1 MEGLGTEQSRC
12 CHGIAV
18 ATAVVP
24 RRRQARPATLPR
36 SSRDGDRTHNRQTRG
51 KLKARSNLSHG
62 QATNAPLSLRRLCYV
77 SFPRSFAPPR
87 PRKRARYAPP
97 GKKTPPIRGD
107 ATRAHMR
114 GCGPGVRLEA
124 GQSGGTPCACAPFGR
139 PPFMPRASGA
149 CPAPLPPPVPRPPQ
163 NPLTRQP
170 HTWPARLRSL
180 SRSLSF
186 ARLLRYVP
194 R

>member
-1 MEGLGTEQSRC
+1 VSTDD
-12 CHGIAV
+12 
-18 ATAVVP
+18 VP
-24 RRRQARPATLPR
+24 LTGQRRRTTLPR
-36 SSRDGDRTHNRQTRG
+36 STRDGDRTHNRQTRG
-51 KLKARSNLSHG
+51 KLKVRANLSHG
-62 QATNAPLSLRRLCYV
+62 QATNAPLSLRRLSYV
-77 SFPRSFAPPR
+77 SFPRSFASPK
-87 PRKRARYAPP
+87 PRKRARFAPP
-97 GKKTPPIRGD
+97 GKKTPPIRGV

-114 GCGPGVRLEA
+114 GCAPGVRLKA

-149 CPAPLPPPVPRPPQ
+149 APAPLPPSVPRPPQ

-170 HTWPARLRSL
+170 HTWCARLRSL
-180 SRSLSF
+180 SRSLDF